1 MHSVDRVITCEGNSS
16 VRACCTVENVVI
28 VWIYN
33 SALNCNIRGNGL
45 QSKQGKSV
53 IRSAATQTHGGCNRT
68 PSRRIHVFGS
78 ERACAIIQAGLGHC
92 ESRTNSTS

>member
-16 VRACCTVENVVI
+16 VRACGTVENLGI

-45 QSKQGKSV
+45 QSKQRKIV
-53 IRSAATQTHGGCNRT
+53 IRSAAAQPHGGCNRT
-68 PSRRIHVFGS
+68 ASRRIHVLGS
-78 ERACAIIQAGLGHC
+78 ERPSAIIQAGLGHC